1 MRVTH
6 VFAIAAAAG
15 AVTLAAA
22 PLAAAAPEDD
32 FLDAIAGEG
41 ITWAPSNTPAVI
53 DTGHAVC
60 TDWDNGF
67 TFSQEV
73 AELVGATDWTL
84 EQAGAF
90 IGASTGAFCPQ
101 HMNKIG

>member
-6 VFAIAAAAG
+6 LFAIAAAAG
-15 AVTLAAA
+15 VVGLAAA
-22 PLAAAAPEDD
+22 PIAAAAPEQE

-41 ITWAPSNTPAVI
+41 ITWDPNNTSAVI

-73 AELVGATDWTL
+73 AELVTATGWTL
-84 EQAGAF
+84 EQSGAF

>member
-1 MRVTH
+1 MSLIRF
-6 VFAIAAAAG
+6 FAIAAAAG
-15 AVTLAAA
+15 AVSIAAA

-32 FLDAIAGEG
+32 FLAAISGEG
-41 ITWAPSNTPAVI
+41 ITWDPNNTQAVI

-60 TDWDNGF
+60 TDWANGF

-73 AELVGATDWTL
+73 AELVGATDWSL

-90 IGASTGAFCPQ
+90 IGAATGAFCPE
-101 HMNKIG
+101 NAGKIG

>member
-6 VFAIAAAAG
+6 FFAIAAAAG
-15 AVTLAAA
+15 AFSLAAA
-22 PLAAAAPEDD
+22 PVAAATPEDD
-32 FLDAIAGEG
+32 FLDVIAGEG
-41 ITWAPSNTPAVI
+41 ITWDPSSTPAVI

-73 AELVGATDWTL
+73 AELVQATDWTL
-84 EQAGAF
+84 EQSGAF

-101 HMNKIG
+101 HMDKIG